1 MDLKFY
7 FKKQYEFQ
15 VGNIPFLKKKDYNFQ
30 INEIDR
36 LNQVEVSNDLRYM
49 ENFEE
54 CSLDELDRE
63 LALQI
68 KSALTQ
74 VFDQTTQIVSL
85 YLYLPQDEF
94 WLSKGTYLCTKTK
107 LIKVTSSNWIEMKSK
122 SKNPGL
128 IIACKLDKAVILGRR
143 GLVSALKQAGAL
155 EQILKSNLGVRDKD
169 IDSDQALVNFNALS
183 FDAGL
188 NINEIIILG
197 FINLKR

>member
-15 VGNIPFLKKKDYNFQ
+15 LGNIPFLKKKDYEFQ
-30 INEIDR
+30 INEIDI
-36 LNQVEVSNDLRYM
+36 LNQIEVSNDLRYM
-49 ENFEE
+49 ENLEE
-54 CSLDELDRE
+54 CSLDKLDHK

-74 VFDQTTQIVSL
+74 VFDHTTQIVSL
-85 YLYLPQDEF
+85 YLYLPQDKF
-94 WLSKGTYLCTKTK
+94 RLSKGTYLCTKTK

-122 SKNPGL
+122 SKNPTL

-143 GLVSALKQAGAL
+143 GLVSSLKQAGAL
-155 EQILKSNLGVRDKD
+155 EQILKSNLGLLDKD
-169 IDSDQALVNFNALS
+169 IDRDQALVNFNALL

-188 NINEIIILG
+188 NINEIVILG

>member
-94 WLSKGTYLCTKTK
+94 RLSKGTYLCTKTK

-122 SKNPGL
+122 NKNPTL

-155 EQILKSNLGVRDKD
+155 EQILKSNLGVSDKE
-169 IDSDQALVNFNALS
+169 INSDQALVNFNALS

-188 NINEIIILG
+188 NINEIVILG